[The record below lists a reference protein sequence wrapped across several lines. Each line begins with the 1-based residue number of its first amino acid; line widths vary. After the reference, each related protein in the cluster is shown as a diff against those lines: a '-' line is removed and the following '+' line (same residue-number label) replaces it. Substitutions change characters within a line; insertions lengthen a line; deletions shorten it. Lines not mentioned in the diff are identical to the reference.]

1 MLVTKR
7 DCSPSSYYITFLP
20 NVYIH
25 LAGKTPSWLVD
36 HEPSQ
41 SSLFKTMH
49 LKVLSVKWLL
59 FCSVSWCVTSHWR
72 HNDRDGVWN
81 HQPHD
86 CLLNCLFRSKK
97 TSKLRVT
104 GLCAGNSPVAGEF
117 PAVTW
122 PPWNELGAKSVH
134 VHLPC
139 SDRAP
144 GLCIA
149 IKMSICYGHGA
160 VSVQGQLLDYAL
172 TGCQVRVWPLMGTVN
187 IGLEHSRR

>member
-104 GLCAGNSPVAGEF
+104 GLCAGNSPVADEF
-117 PAVTW
+117 PAQRAGDAENVSIWWRYHESVISRCAWHTGVIS
-122 PPWNELGAKSVH
+122 EL
-134 VHLPC
+134 
-139 SDRAP
+139 
-144 GLCIA
+144 
-149 IKMSICYGHGA
+149 
-160 VSVQGQLLDYAL
+160 
-172 TGCQVRVWPLMGTVN
+172 
-187 IGLEHSRR
+187 